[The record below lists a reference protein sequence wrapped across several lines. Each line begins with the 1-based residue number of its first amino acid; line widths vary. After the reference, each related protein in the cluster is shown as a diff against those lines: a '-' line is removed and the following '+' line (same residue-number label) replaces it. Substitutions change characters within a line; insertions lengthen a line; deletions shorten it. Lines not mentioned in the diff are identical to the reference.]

1 MFMFMFLFQQE
12 MQGAEDDDS
21 WMRDGAAE
29 LERELAARQKEM
41 EGAAGGKTTSTGFDP
56 QELADRMKV
65 WLHRKSGTVDD
76 SATQI
81 LVAALHILH
90 LLKANPYS

>member
-1 MFMFMFLFQQE
+1 MFLLQQE

-41 EGAAGGKTTSTGFDP
+41 EGAAGGKTASNGFDP
-56 QELADRMKV
+56 QDLVERMKV
-65 WLHRKSGTVDD
+65 WLHPKPGLTASTADD
-76 SATQI
+76 SATWI
-81 LVAALHILH
+81 LIAALHILH
-90 LLKANPYS
+90 LL